1 MTVASFPFLYYFL
14 ELPKVIINNAI
25 GGSEFPAHILGHPFE
40 QVAYL
45 AVLCTAYLLLAGVN
59 GGFKYV
65 INVYNGVVS
74 ERMLRR
80 MRYQLFAQTLRFPLS
95 HFRRTSQGEVI
106 AMITGE
112 AEPIGGFVGDSLVV
126 PAFQGGTLLTI
137 LAFMFVQDWTLGL
150 AAISLYPIQLYLI
163 PKLQRQVNAL
173 AKERVRTVR
182 RLSERIGEAV
192 SSVEEIHGNDT
203 SEWHRADFS
212 RWLGIIYKIRFRIY
226 KKKFLI
232 KFINNF
238 LAQLTPFFFFS
249 IGGYL
254 VITGGLTFGALVAVL
269 SAYKDLAAPWK
280 ELLAWYQQMED
291 ARVKYAQ
298 LVEQFDPSGSL
309 PEALQTPSDQPA
321 PRLNAGIIASNVTY
335 EDETG
340 IRMVEGVSFAIDPG
354 EKVALVGGSSAGVDI
369 VAKLLAR
376 LLLPSTGSITIGGE
390 NLAQFPEWV
399 TGRRIAYVGP
409 SVVLNQGTIAD
420 NLFYPLKHR
429 PLRPA
434 VYADEALEAWR
445 RDENEAILAGNT
457 TSDPAAGWIDYAAIG
472 ATDEASL
479 LDAAIPVLQAV
490 DFEADIRRLGL
501 RGTLDPGDAR
511 DLIESI
517 LAARAVLH
525 RRLQQP
531 EYQDLVEPFEA
542 ERYIDNMT
550 VAENILFGL
559 PIGPTFDL
567 EHIGDHP
574 YMRAVLDR
582 ADLTRDFLDKGL
594 QVTRLMVDLFRDVL
608 PGDPLFE
615 RFSFISAEA
624 LPEYTA
630 ALRRAEATGLDHLE
644 DADRSLLMALPFQL
658 IPARHRLGLFEP
670 GDIARLLAARRMFA
684 ADLPADLRGAIAFF
698 EREHYNVA
706 ASVQDNI
713 LFGKLVYGR
722 PQSQRAVGALL
733 DEVVD
738 TVGLKAAIIELGLA
752 HEVGICG
759 VRLPAVQRQK
769 LGLARALLKRP
780 DILILDQAMAS
791 LEPAAQ
797 AALMRQLLDAEGGP
811 TLICVLASGDDRSQ
825 FDRVIAMEGG
835 RIAEITGAGAPG
847 PSEPSNRET
856 R

>member
-1 MTVASFPFLYYFL
+1 MQ
-14 ELPKVIINNAI
+14 K
-25 GGSEFPAHILGHPFE
+25 
-40 QVAYL
+40 
-45 AVLCTAYLLLAGVN
+45 
-59 GGFKYV
+59 
-65 INVYNGVVS
+65 
-74 ERMLRR
+74 
-80 MRYQLFAQTLRFPLS
+80 
-95 HFRRTSQGEVI
+95 
-106 AMITGE
+106 
-112 AEPIGGFVGDSLVV
+112 
-126 PAFQGGTLLTI
+126 
-137 LAFMFVQDWTLGL
+137 
-150 AAISLYPIQLYLI
+150 
-163 PKLQRQVNAL
+163 
-173 AKERVRTVR
+173 
-182 RLSERIGEAV
+182 
-192 SSVEEIHGNDT
+192 
-203 SEWHRADFS
+203 
-212 RWLGIIYKIRFRIY
+212 
-226 KKKFLI
+226 
-232 KFINNF
+232 
-238 LAQLTPFFFFS
+238 
-249 IGGYL
+249 
-254 VITGGLTFGALVAVL
+254 
-269 SAYKDLAAPWK
+269 
-280 ELLAWYQQMED
+280 
-291 ARVKYAQ
+291 
-298 LVEQFDPSGSL
+298 
-309 PEALQTPSDQPA
+309 PSDQPA
-321 PRLNAGIIASNVTY
+321 PHLNASIIASNVTY

-340 IRMVEGVSFAIDPG
+340 IRMVEGVSFAIEPG
-354 EKVALVGGSSAGVDI
+354 EKVALIGGSSAGVDV

-390 NLAQFPEWV
+390 NLAQVPEWV

-409 SVVLNQGTIAD
+409 SVVPNQGTIAD

-434 VYADEALEAWR
+434 AYADEALEAWR
-445 RDENEAILAGNT
+445 RDENEAILSGNT
-457 TSDPAAGWIDYAAIG
+457 TSDPAAGWIDHAAIG
-472 ATDEASL
+472 ATDEAAL

-501 RGTLDPGDAR
+501 RGTLDPGDAH

-582 ADLTRDFLDKGL
+582 AELTRDFLDKGL
-594 QVTRLMVDLFRDVL
+594 QVTRLMVDLFRDVA

-624 LPEYTA
+624 LPEYA
-630 ALRRAEATGLDHLE
+630 AVLRRAEAAGLDHLE

-658 IPARHRLGLFEP
+658 IPARHRLGLFESD
-670 GDIARLLAARRMFA
+670 DIARLLAARRMFA

-722 PQSQRAVGALL
+722 PQSQRVVGALL

-759 VRLPAVQRQK
+759 ARLPAVQRQK

-791 LEPAAQ
+791 LEPAAR

-811 TLICVLASGDDRSQ
+811 TLICVLASGDDRVR

-835 RIAEITGAGAPG
+835 RITEITGAGDPRTIGAVKRG
-847 PSEPSNRET
+847 E
-856 R
+856 